1 LWKRYCRKF
10 RTKQNSKNPKNIETK
25 SFKEQKKF
33 EHKILKQ
40 KIYISK
46 QFKTIFKSFVEND
59 FEKEL

>member
-1 LWKRYCRKF
+1 L
-10 RTKQNSKNPKNIETK
+10 KQKVLKNK
-25 SFKEQKKF
+25 KKF